1 MMEAKAKN
9 NRLERQLT
17 DPRIRNRIFGTS
29 VGRRIAAR
37 IDEIAAA
44 TTLDDVSRFPPSRL
58 HALKGD
64 RQGLFAVDVSANYR
78 LLFAGFDDEYQQSV
92 DTAEI
97 VAVVFVGIEDYH

>member
-1 MMEAKAKN
+1 MEAKAKN

-44 TTLDDVSRFPPSRL
+44 TTLDDV
-58 HALKGD
+58 KGD